1 MADWQAQILSVVT
14 HPAYSPLK
22 WQQVAKEVGAQKH
35 DWTKF
40 RAALEELIEGKKLF
54 RTSGGLLKVPV
65 AKELLVGTIKRSA
78 RGHAWFTPENAPK
91 SRDFEPYTV
100 TIEDAGSALT
110 GDKVSAI
117 LLKKRGP
124 SGKLA
129 VRVIDILERAT
140 TQFVGEYHEARGKGY
155 VTVDNSRFEGP
166 IYVGDPGAKGV
177 QPGDQVVIE
186 MVHFPEPYKPGEAV
200 LLKVLGKR
208 GEPGVDLQ
216 SIIYEFGLP
225 DEFPESVLEEAR
237 LQAQL
242 FSEDDI
248 GDRLD
253 LTNDLIVTI
262 DPITARDFDD
272 AISLKRH
279 EDGSWTLGVH
289 IADVAH
295 FVRPGTEL
303 DKEAI
308 RRGNSVY
315 LPGKVLPMLPEVLSN
330 ALASLQQDR
339 VRFVKSAFIE
349 YSPDGMVKHT
359 SFANAA
365 IKVRQR
371 FAYEQVMPLLLHRQ
385 DPAANPAPE
394 GEPVAEEICVL
405 LERMYELAMLL
416 RKRRFERGALELSL
430 GEVELD
436 CNKEGD
442 VTGAHRAHHDASHQI
457 IEEFMLAANV
467 SVAEEFYRR
476 GWLFLR
482 RVHDSPDE
490 LRMTNFA
497 KFVATLGYDL
507 VRPQDRTAIQ
517 ALLNE
522 VAGQPEAFP
531 MNYALLRSL
540 KQAEYSPLELGHYA
554 LAVDHYGHFTSPIRR
569 YPDLTIHRLLEHV
582 IADTSFAGKAATPAK
597 EAPPAGGKKKS
608 KSSRAD
614 MLSEAEL
621 NQLGRSCSQTERR
634 AEKAERELIKIRL
647 IRYLADKIGL
657 EMNATITGVERFGLF
672 CQGVELP
679 AEGLVHLTELPP
691 DYYDV
696 DPVAHAVIG
705 RRSGRVFRLGDPV
718 RVQVASVDTAKRELN
733 FRILA
738 KGIDGTSESGEPQE
752 SRSRPGWGQAASG
765 GNDTTERPAEGG
777 IRQKNRRPSRFPGD
791 KAKASPKGGFRKK
804 GAETGGKKKTRKK
817 PR

>member
-1 MADWQAQILSVVT
+1 MADWQPQILSVVT
-14 HPAYSPLK
+14 HPAYTPLK
-22 WQQVAKEVGAQKH
+22 WQQLAKEVGAQKH

-40 RAALEELIEGKKLF
+40 RRSLEELIEGKRLH
-54 RTSGGLLKVPV
+54 RTSGGLIKVPV
-65 AKELLVGTIKRSA
+65 AREHIIGTIKRAA
-78 RGHAWFTPENAPK
+78 RGHAWFTPESLANQPHI
-91 SRDFEPYTV
+91 EPYTV
-100 TIEDAGSALT
+100 AAEDAGSALT

-117 LLKKRGP
+117 ILKKRGP
-124 SGKLA
+124 NGKIA

-140 TQFVGEYHEARGKGY
+140 TQFVGEYHESRGKGY
-155 VTVDNSRFEGP
+155 VTVDNSRFERP
-166 IYVGDPGAKGV
+166 IDVGDPGAKGV
-177 QPGDQVVIE
+177 RPGDQVVIE
-186 MVHFPEPYKPGEAV
+186 MVHFPEFSMPGEAV
-200 LLKVLGKR
+200 LLKVLGQR

-225 DEFPESVLEEAR
+225 DEFPEAVLEESR

-253 LTNDLIVTI
+253 LRDELIITI
-262 DPITARDFDD
+262 DPLTARDFDD
-272 AISLKRH
+272 AISLKQH

-330 ALASLQQDR
+330 ALASLQQDK

-365 IKVRQR
+365 IKVRRR
-371 FAYEQVMPLLLHRQ
+371 FAYEQVMPLLLNRQ
-385 DPAANPAPE
+385 SPGEHPAPE
-394 GEPVAEEICVL
+394 GETVPEEICQL
-405 LERMYELAMLL
+405 LERMYELAMIL
-416 RKRRFERGALELSL
+416 RKRRFSRGALELSL

-436 CNKEGD
+436 CNDDGN
-442 VTGAHRAHHDASHQI
+442 VTGAHRALHDASHQI

-467 SVAEEFYRR
+467 AVAEEFDRR
-476 GWLFLR
+476 GWFFLR

-490 LRMTNFA
+490 LRMQNFA

-507 VRPQDRTAIQ
+507 PRAQDRQAIQ
-517 ALLNE
+517 ALLDE

-531 MNYALLRSL
+531 LNYALLRSL
-540 KQAEYSPLELGHYA
+540 KQAEYSPEKIGHYA
-554 LAVDHYGHFTSPIRR
+554 LAVDNYAHFTSPIRR

-582 IADTSFAGKAATPAK
+582 IADTSFTHSIPAAESSGTANDR
-597 EAPPAGGKKKS
+597 KKS

-614 MLSEAEL
+614 LLSEAEL
-621 NQLGRSCSQTERR
+621 RQLGKQCSLTERR

-647 IRYLADKIGL
+647 IRYLADKVGL
-657 EMNATITGVERFGLF
+657 ELNATITGVERFGLF
-672 CQGVELP
+672 CQGIELP
-679 AEGLVHLTELPP
+679 AEGLVHLSDLPG

-696 DPVAHAVIG
+696 DQIAHAVIG

-718 RVQVASVDTAKRELN
+718 RVQVSSVDPAKRELN
-733 FRILA
+733 FRIVGRPGQDETLP
-738 KGIDGTSESGEPQE
+738 EGEFSRE
-752 SRSRPGWGQAASG
+752 TTGDHRSRSASDQSSG
-765 GNDTTERPAEGG
+765 SP
-777 IRQKNRRPSRFPGD
+777 RRRSQPRFPGD
-791 KAKASPKGGFRKK
+791 RSSSSAKGGFRQKK
-804 GAETGGKKKTRKK
+804 QSSSPKKSRKK